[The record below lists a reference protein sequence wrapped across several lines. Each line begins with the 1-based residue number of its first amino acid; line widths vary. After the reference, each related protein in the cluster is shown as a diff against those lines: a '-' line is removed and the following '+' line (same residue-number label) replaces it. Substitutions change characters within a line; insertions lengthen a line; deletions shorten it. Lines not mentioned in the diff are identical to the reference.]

1 MSLKCTLRIRPFFS
15 FRYAFR
21 EVLERLEWKNVA
33 SITEHGDKYGSY
45 INKLREI
52 LEKDKVTFYK
62 REFQR
67 DAKNVT
73 TVCNFSHPECCTA
86 LFI

>member
-1 MSLKCTLRIRPFFS
+1 M
-15 FRYAFR
+15 
-21 EVLERLEWKNVA
+21 ERLEWKNVA

-73 TVCNFSHPECCTA
+73 TVCKM
-86 LFI
+86 

>member
-1 MSLKCTLRIRPFFS
+1 MLI
-15 FRYAFR
+15 
-21 EVLERLEWKNVA
+21 EMNEQLE
-33 SITEHGDKYGSY
+33 
-45 INKLREI
+45 REI

-73 TVCNFSHPECCTA
+73 TVCNFSS
-86 LFI
+86 

>member
-1 MSLKCTLRIRPFFS
+1 MYIKNSGFFS